1 MDCQIVMGA
10 FSHIYAR
17 YLLRL
22 GLGYQ

>member
-10 FSHIYAR
+10 FTHVYAR
-17 YLLRL
+17 YLLQL